1 MPAIEIMIAMKDQKP
16 AGTNAA
22 LPGKISAG
30 SSKSAPPNVFLGMM
44 QLTVAE
50 YKNQTEENIAFGYD
64 DNQIGKI
71 FLIKNDH
78 STQNN
83 GKSKRGEENAYP
95 GEILTMSADD
105 NSTDALNETI
115 ATPAFISA
123 FIMDKMIGGAKAVG
137 ADEVGAN
144 AFLPIQKEGK
154 KGLVSL
160 KELLLNVTAD
170 NLRNQHKDI
179 LASLTKKS
187 HSLTEAN
194 LNTTVEMK
202 NQMAMARE
210 DKGLSAVEIQGI
222 LKAVEDASFRFMP
235 ADQSLRTIN
244 QREAKNELVKAM
256 EGKGLTAD
264 VVAGIIEEL
273 DQIITKR
280 APEVK
285 QDTTGNAPINVEPLF
300 KQAAVAIFEDKG
312 FSAEEIKGIL
322 KAVEDTSLRFRPADQ
337 LLQMINQREVKNE
350 LVKAMEGKGLTA
362 DVVAGIIEELDQII
376 TKSAPEV
383 KQDTTG
389 NAPINV
395 EPLFKQAAVA
405 IFEKKGFSADEIKGI
420 LNIVEQAT
428 TGGLKADV
436 VPRSNQPILVQQ
448 SFYNKDFMKEATVG
462 KKKIHTDIYRKEAS
476 FEDFRHENVE
486 SQIKINPPEN
496 QTVKEGIQK
505 ELIEQ
510 PENNQQS
517 GKKNIFPGVIR
528 GTDNKQSIA
537 SDKEITTPQIGKI
550 IKATDQDNLGKWS
563 KLSGDATAK
572 TSQTRHEDVIL
583 SAGREQ
589 PPLTSNILSMAPK
602 SADFHGGRTTMDT
615 SRSIYQSV
623 LDQVQESFSIA
634 QNKDNGQVRLTLKPE
649 IMGHLD
655 MQITVRNETVQIMMT
670 VENEKVHQA
679 MNAHIDDLKTAMQ
692 NQGMKIDKIE
702 IALQYKPDQE
712 RTFYQDQTNSGFN
725 NPGQNTRHERMLN
738 QELFMDDEHYPKSGQ
753 DIIKTQNSMQ
763 GVSVFA

>member
-30 SSKSAPPNVFLGMM
+30 SSKSAPPNDFLGMM

-273 DQIITKR
+273 DQIITK
-280 APEVK
+280 
-285 QDTTGNAPINVEPLF
+285 
-300 KQAAVAIFEDKG
+300 
-312 FSAEEIKGIL
+312 
-322 KAVEDTSLRFRPADQ
+322 
-337 LLQMINQREVKNE
+337 
-350 LVKAMEGKGLTA
+350 
-362 DVVAGIIEELDQII
+362 
-376 TKSAPEV
+376 SAPEV

-537 SDKEITTPQIGKI
+537 SDKEIATPQIGKI

-679 MNAHIDDLKTAMQ
+679 MNAHIDDLKTALQ

-702 IALQYKPDQE
+702 VALQYKPDQE